1 KGVVPGAVEDE
12 AGNQQQPQ
20 VLAPFN
26 KDKVEQH
33 KENGKEPEKEWRIK
47 QHVIVL
53 LVMPSWHWPG
63 HPDATRR
70 KTRRHTA
77 EAPANL
83 AAAGQKRQSVTAL
96 ISARSF
102 GSGSLGHR
110 PVQRQVN
117 RQRQCQH
124 SHGGVD
130 QDTGIDAIAG
140 RDFIRRQGATY
151 LDELRRGDDRGI
163 TTEQYERHADPER
176 SEERRVGKEW
186 RSRRSP

>member
-1 KGVVPGAVEDE
+1 

-96 ISARSF
+96 IIARSF
-102 GSGSLGHR
+102 GSG
-110 PVQRQVN
+110 PVRSHCATAQCMN
-117 RQRQCQH
+117 RYTA
-124 SHGGVD
+124 SANAS
-130 QDTGIDAIAG
+130 TATTAL
-140 RDFIRRQGATY
+140 IRGP
-151 LDELRRGDDRGI
+151 G
-163 TTEQYERHADPER
+163 
-176 SEERRVGKEW
+176 
-186 RSRRSP
+186 